1 MDIADALMKK
11 IERAKLE
18 KRHSQNKNLK
28 AEEGS
33 RKHPRRPCKKHLFF
47 TYKHRHVK
55 GLVTNIS
62 RGGAF
67 IETGSKISLGERIN
81 LVIHGSKNH
90 KDVRLRGWIVRLG
103 SEGVGVSFDRR
114 SGPERRF
121 DLDRRTGSDRRNVD
135 ER

>member
-1 MDIADALMKK
+1 MVVN
-11 IERAKLE
+11 IEMAKFE
-18 KRHSQNKNLK
+18 KHHSQNKNLK
-28 AEEGS
+28 AEKDS
-33 RKHPRRPCKKHLFF
+33 RKHPRRPCKKPLFF
-47 TYKHRHVK
+47 TYNYRQVK
-55 GLVTNIS
+55 GLATNIS

-67 IETGSKISLGERIN
+67 VETGSKISLGERIN
-81 LVIHGSKNH
+81 LVIHGSEKH
-90 KDVRLRGWIVRLG
+90 QGVRLGGWIVRLG

>member
-28 AEEGS
+28 AEKDS
-33 RKHPRRPCKKHLFF
+33 RKHPRRPCKKPLFF
-47 TYKHRHVK
+47 TYNYRQVK
-55 GLVTNIS
+55 GLATNIS

-67 IETGSKISLGERIN
+67 VETGSKISLGERIN

-90 KDVRLRGWIVRLG
+90 KGVRLRGWIVRLG
-103 SEGVGVSFDRR
+103 RQGVGVSFDRR
-114 SGPERRF
+114 SERERRY
-121 DLDRRTGSDRRNVD
+121 DLDRRTGLDRRKVD
-135 ER
+135 KR

>member
-1 MDIADALMKK
+1 MKLL
-11 IERAKLE
+11 I
-18 KRHSQNKNLK
+18 QNKNLK
-28 AEEGS
+28 AEKDS
-33 RKHPRRPCKKHLFF
+33 RKHPRRLCKKHLFF